1 MFGSPKGSSLPV
13 RSLPRVDLSATLTQP
28 GTAYTQLF
36 YTRYCIFR
44 DIFSPV
50 RVANRGLCAV
60 GHSQAT
66 RIVDFFGS
74 FFGRKYFENLW
85 QVTT

>member
-1 MFGSPKGSSLPV
+1 MFGSPKASSLHV
-13 RSLPRVDLSATLTQP
+13 GSLPRCVDLTLTQP

-36 YTRYCIFR
+36 YTMYCIFR

-66 RIVDFFGS
+66 RIVDLFGS